1 MTKTPRPT
9 TVALEAFESSAR
21 HGSFTRAATEL
32 HVTQGAVSRQ
42 IRQLEEQLGTRLF
55 QRVRQRVVLTDAGR
69 RYRDDVRRTLVQLE
83 VATQRAMAYADG
95 ANVITVAAVPTF
107 SSNWLAPRLPRFVAL
122 YPNISINC
130 FMWLPRF
137 DVGTEQFDAAI
148 HMGPPRWPDAQGFRL
163 MDVELLP
170 MCSPAY
176 RAAHR
181 LRTSADLPAAT
192 LLHRINRP
200 TAWLDWFAVEGIRS
214 ADIARG
220 PRFELLAMLTQAAVA
235 GLGVALLPMCL
246 TEPERNAGWL
256 TVLPSRAPHREDPL
270 YLVIPDTKRDA
281 PALRIFR
288 DWLMKEARVDRTIV
302 ERERR
307 TI

>member
-1 MTKTPRPT
+1 
-9 TVALEAFESSAR
+9 
-21 HGSFTRAATEL
+21 
-32 HVTQGAVSRQ
+32 
-42 IRQLEEQLGTRLF
+42 
-55 QRVRQRVVLTDAGR
+55 
-69 RYRDDVRRTLVQLE
+69 
-83 VATQRAMAYADG
+83 
-95 ANVITVAAVPTF
+95 
-107 SSNWLAPRLPRFVAL
+107 
-122 YPNISINC
+122 
-130 FMWLPRF
+130 
-137 DVGTEQFDAAI
+137 
-148 HMGPPRWPDAQGFRL
+148 
-163 MDVELLP
+163 

-200 TAWLDWFAVEGIRS
+200 TAWADWFAAEGIRS

-220 PRFELLAMLTQAAVA
+220 PRFELLAMLTQGAVT

-246 TEPERNAGWL
+246 TESERNAGWL

-288 DWLMKEARVDRTIV
+288 DWLMKEARVDRTIG

-307 TI
+307 TS